1 MIKLKDLLEDI
12 TIPVKI
18 GDTILVG
25 KFKNKKIVVKDI
37 GTDKHG
43 MPTINGRKATTFR
56 IHKRVNIF
64 DEESINEG
72 VYDPGIL
79 KAFFLAGGPGSGKGY
94 VASGLFGIPS
104 KVNVSSYGLKV
115 VNQDQEL
122 EMFLKKYGFGTD
134 LDDMDD
140 ELYRQLV
147 DPTYKDYSGTR
158 THAKAL
164 SKERLRL
171 YSEGRLGVIV
181 DGTGHKYSSIIKE
194 KKMLEAK
201 GYDTY
206 MIFVYTS
213 LEIAQRR
220 NMERKR
226 KLNPELVEKYWKEVQ
241 NNKISFQGLFGNT
254 NFMMVDNSSDLD
266 EKTAIKKFSMLIKK
280 GIGKFIKKPV
290 KNYLGKKW
298 IEKQKMLKKR

>member
-1 MIKLKDLLEDI
+1 
-12 TIPVKI
+12 
-18 GDTILVG
+18 
-25 KFKNKKIVVKDI
+25 
-37 GTDKHG
+37 
-43 MPTINGRKATTFR
+43 
-56 IHKRVNIF
+56 
-64 DEESINEG
+64 
-72 VYDPGIL
+72 
-79 KAFFLAGGPGSGKGY
+79 
-94 VASGLFGIPS
+94 
-104 KVNVSSYGLKV
+104 
-115 VNQDQEL
+115 
-122 EMFLKKYGFGTD
+122 
-134 LDDMDD
+134 MDD
-140 ELYRQLV
+140 DLYRQLV
-147 DPTYKDYSGTR
+147 DPTYDDYSGTR

-226 KLNPELVEKYWKEVQ
+226 KLSPEIVEKYWNEVQ
-241 NNKISFQGLFGNT
+241 SNKISFQGLFGNA
-254 NFMMVDNSSDLD
+254 NFMMVDNSADLD

-290 KNYLGKKW
+290 KNYLGKQW
-298 IEKQKMLKKR
+298 IEKQKILKKR

>member
-1 MIKLKDLLEDI
+1 MIKLKDLL
-12 TIPVKI
+12 
-18 GDTILVG
+18 
-25 KFKNKKIVVKDI
+25 F
-37 GTDKHG
+37 
-43 MPTINGRKATTFR
+43 
-56 IHKRVNIF
+56 
-64 DEESINEG
+64 EG

-79 KAFFLAGGPGSGKGY
+79 KGFFLAGGPGSGKGF

-140 ELYRQLV
+140 DLYRQLV

-158 THAKAL
+158 THAKVL

-226 KLNPELVEKYWKEVQ
+226 KLSPEIVEKYWNEVQ
-241 NNKISFQGLFGNT
+241 SNKISFQGLFGNA
-254 NFMMVDNSSDLD
+254 NYMMVDNSKTLD
-266 EKTAIKKFSMLIKK
+266 EKSAIKKFSMLIKK

-290 KNYLGKKW
+290 KNYLGKQW
-298 IEKQKMLKKR
+298 IEKQKILKKR

>member
-1 MIKLKDLLEDI
+1 MIKLKDLL
-12 TIPVKI
+12 
-18 GDTILVG
+18 
-25 KFKNKKIVVKDI
+25 F
-37 GTDKHG
+37 
-43 MPTINGRKATTFR
+43 
-56 IHKRVNIF
+56 
-64 DEESINEG
+64 EG

-79 KAFFLAGGPGSGKGY
+79 KGFFLAGGPGSGKGF

-134 LDDMDD
+134 LDNMPD

-147 DPTYKDYSGTR
+147 DPSYSDYSGTR

-181 DGTGHKYSSIIKE
+181 DGTGHKYVSIKKE
-194 KKMLEAK
+194 KKMLEDK
-201 GYDTY
+201 GYDTF

-213 LEIAQRR
+213 LEIAQKR
-220 NMERKR
+220 NMERPR
-226 KLNPELVEKYWKEVQ
+226 KLNPEIVEKYWKEVQ
-241 NNKISFQGLFGNT
+241 KNKIHFQGLFGNS
-254 NFMMVDNSSDLD
+254 NFMMIDNSSDLD
-266 EKTAIKKFSMLIKK
+266 EKTATKKFSMLIKK
-280 GIGKFIKKPV
+280 GIGAFISKPV
-290 KNYLGKKW
+290 KNHLGKKW
-298 IEKQKMLKKR
+298 IEKQKLLKNR

>member
-1 MIKLKDLLEDI
+1 MIKLKDLL
-12 TIPVKI
+12 
-18 GDTILVG
+18 
-25 KFKNKKIVVKDI
+25 F
-37 GTDKHG
+37 
-43 MPTINGRKATTFR
+43 
-56 IHKRVNIF
+56 
-64 DEESINEG
+64 EG

-79 KAFFLAGGPGSGKGY
+79 KGFFLAGGPGSGKGF
-94 VASGLFGIPS
+94 VASGLFGIPE
-104 KVNVSSYGLKV
+104 KVNISSYGLKV

-140 ELYRQLV
+140 DLYRQLV
-147 DPTYKDYSGTR
+147 DPTYDDYSGTR

-164 SKERLRL
+164 SKERLKL
-171 YSEGRLGVIV
+171 YSNGRLGVIV

-254 NFMMVDNSSDLD
+254 NFMMVDNSKDLN

-290 KNYLGKKW
+290 KNYLGKQW
-298 IEKQKMLKKR
+298 IEKQKLLKAR